1 MSFFRGF
8 TKIILQGLL
17 LAKTA
22 MISGKQLRQ
31 SWDQVKVVAMS
42 QCHPREPYLVEDKE
56 DQQVIELQTLLD
68 KYAVVFK
75 NQKVCLLLDFVITEF
90 H

>member
-1 MSFFRGF
+1 M
-8 TKIILQGLL
+8 
-17 LAKTA
+17 
-22 MISGKQLRQ
+22 RQ

-42 QCHPREPYLVEDKE
+42 QCHHRELYLVEDKE
-56 DQQVIELQTLLD
+56 DQQVIELQTLLG

>member
-1 MSFFRGF
+1 M
-8 TKIILQGLL
+8 
-17 LAKTA
+17 AKTA

-68 KYAVVFK
+68 K
-75 NQKVCLLLDFVITEF
+75 
-90 H
+90 